1 MRELWRCF
9 LLLYGALGEDSCP
22 AGDEGIPCR
31 AAEGEDIPKHHLPVI
46 RTSSPT
52 FQPTAPATTPQ
63 VDLIAQE
70 MDELKTLLKLGEER
84 MNFPKEL
91 QGAASDGKGLPLT
104 AAQVQ
109 ALTERLP
116 LLSEVASQGEREPI
130 AAAEDFLVTKAALP
144 LIEPVVHVEWL
155 VLRNPRP
162 STSSSSASSTSQSQT
177 PTCIL
182 AAAQA
187 DGKIHLFSPS
197 GELVFSFN
205 TGHEQPITHMA
216 TSPTHEEHLIATGDS
231 GGAIRLHRVSVRQ
244 RRVSKEEKAARSN
257 SSDKISQYLGPQ
269 LNVTVQMHKQFQL
282 PARDDLP
289 TLTAL
294 AIANHKSSRE
304 IVAGD
309 STGRIS
315 VFAKNGTLKGHV
327 DATAMEG
334 PGVEGLHSYHSQV
347 LFRAGIEWGYVSLDK
362 VGGVDVKH
370 IDCPNF
376 EGRVAD
382 MAVDTQQLSKV
393 MLSDERGAVWVFNVK
408 NRKDCELEKK
418 FPYAAEMKAPVELA
432 AIRGF
437 VLGLQK
443 HPSDPADSFSSILA
457 LNMSQHVGRRRPGET
472 GAGGHV
478 IWRRQRTAV
487 RDWAVQ
493 RKQHGDL
500 IALLSADGKEVEIL
514 EVLMQVYT
522 PPPASDPFSNFKLP
536 VMACAVLL
544 LLGYQFMKQ
553 KKGGSA
559 GLGGMGNRG
568 KFGKSDFAS
577 LLNKKKMG
585 GMGGMGGL
593 GGLKGKR

>member
-1 MRELWRCF
+1 MT
-9 LLLYGALGEDSCP
+9 YD
-22 AGDEGIPCR
+22 
-31 AAEGEDIPKHHLPVI
+31 AAFCLE
-46 RTSSPT
+46 
-52 FQPTAPATTPQ
+52 
-63 VDLIAQE
+63 
-70 MDELKTLLKLGEER
+70 
-84 MNFPKEL
+84 
-91 QGAASDGKGLPLT
+91 GAASDGKGLPLT

-347 LFRAGIEWGYVSLDK
+347 LFRAGMEWGYVSLDK

-376 EGRVAD
+376 EVRWW
-382 MAVDTQQLSKV
+382 LSV
-393 MLSDERGAVWVFNVK
+393 SFVQVLSSVK
-408 NRKDCELEKK
+408 LH
-418 FPYAAEMKAPVELA
+418 
-432 AIRGF
+432 II
-437 VLGLQK
+437 LQIQR
-443 HPSDPADSFSSILA
+443 S
-457 LNMSQHVGRRRPGET
+457 MS
-472 GAGGHV
+472 
-478 IWRRQRTAV
+478 
-487 RDWAVQ
+487 
-493 RKQHGDL
+493 
-500 IALLSADGKEVEIL
+500 LLSL
-514 EVLMQVYT
+514 HF
-522 PPPASDPFSNFKLP
+522 SDAREESRTW
-536 VMACAVLL
+536 
-544 LLGYQFMKQ
+544 Q
-553 KKGGSA
+553 
-559 GLGGMGNRG
+559 
-568 KFGKSDFAS
+568 
-577 LLNKKKMG
+577 
-585 GMGGMGGL
+585 
-593 GGLKGKR
+593 

>member
-1 MRELWRCF
+1 MRRELWRSF
-9 LLLYGALGEDSCP
+9 LLLFLYGVLGDDSCP
-22 AGDEGIPCR
+22 AGDEGGCR
-31 AAEGEDIPKHHLPVI
+31 ATEEIPKPVI
-46 RTSSPT
+46 RASSSPT
-52 FQPTAPATTPQ
+52 FQPPLSTTPQ

-84 MNFPKEL
+84 MTFLKEL
-91 QGAASDGKGLPLT
+91 QGAASAGNGLPLT
-104 AAQVQ
+104 GAQVQ

-116 LLSEVASQGEREPI
+116 LLSEVASQGEREPV

-144 LIEPVVHVEWL
+144 LLEPVVHVEWL

-162 STSSSSASSTSQSQT
+162 SASSSSSSSTSQSQM

-182 AAAQA
+182 VAAQA
-187 DGKIHLFSPS
+187 DGKIHLFSPT
-197 GELVFSFN
+197 GELVFSFS
-205 TGHEQPITHMA
+205 TGHAQTITHMA

-244 RRVSKEEKAARSN
+244 RRISKEEKAARANASE
-257 SSDKISQYLGPQ
+257 KISQFLGPQ
-269 LNVTVQMHKQFQL
+269 LNVTVQLHKQFQL
-282 PARDDLP
+282 PAGDDVP

-309 STGRIS
+309 SKGRIS
-315 VFAKNGTLKGHV
+315 IFAKNGTLKGQV

-347 LFRAGIEWGYVSLDK
+347 LFRAGMEWGYVGLDK
-362 VGGVDVKH
+362 TDVKH

-382 MAVDTQQLSKV
+382 IGVDTQQLSKV
-393 MLSDERGAVWVFNVK
+393 MLSDESGAVWVFQVK

-418 FPYAAEMKAPVELA
+418 FPHAAEVKAPLELA

-443 HPSDPADSFSSILA
+443 SPSDPADSASSILA
-457 LNMSQHVGRRRPGET
+457 LNLSQHVGRRRPGEI

-478 IWRRQRTAV
+478 IWRRQRAAV

-500 IALLSADGKEVEIL
+500 IALLSADGREVEIL

-522 PPPASDPFSNFKLP
+522 PPSSSDPFSNFKLP

-553 KKGGSA
+553 KKGGS
-559 GLGGMGNRG
+559 GLGGLGNKG
-568 KFGKSDFAS
+568 KFGKSEFAS

-585 GMGGMGGL
+585 GLGGL
-593 GGLKGKR
+593 SGLKGKR